1 MPGFDLV
8 GSESNGSIDGKQ
20 KTYAVDSGHS
30 GVLGPGDLV
39 LITGD
44 GSATG
49 VSEVDI
55 GTANTA
61 NTGVISS
68 VMPTLSGEALSITHL
83 AASTAGD
90 VLVNV
95 DAFATYEVAVFNGP
109 MVVANVGLN
118 CPAVV
123 TAGTVSG
130 SVFTSN
136 MGANATGVAVTATLP
151 LHIVALRE
159 DSAGVLGN
167 RALVRM
173 NATTSNIGAT
183 GIA

>member
-1 MPGFDLV
+1 MSGFDLV
-8 GSESNGSIDGKQ
+8 GTESNGSIDGKQ
-20 KTYAVDSGHS
+20 KTFAVDAAHA

-55 GTANTA
+55 GTANAA

-68 VMPTLSGEALSITHL
+68 VKPTLSGEALSITHL
-83 AASTAGD
+83 AATTAGN

-95 DAFATYEVAVFNGP
+95 DAFATYEVAVSNGP
-109 MVVANVGLN
+109 LVVANVGLN

-130 SVFTSN
+130 SVFNSN
-136 MGANATGVAVTATLP
+136 MGANATGVATTSTLP
-151 LHIVALRE
+151 LHIVALKE
-159 DSAGVLGN
+159 DSDGVLGN
-167 RALVRM
+167 RAIVRI
-173 NATTSNIGAT
+173 NESTSKLGAT